1 MIFRII
7 VGAGLIVLAVLI
19 VIIGGIGL
27 SLGALALAL
36 VLVVIGA
43 ALVVSTYLLRNF
55 YGIGYYLKKKKVCKF
70 IPLLLTN
77 LGHQSQYMVHSRCYG

>member
-1 MIFRII
+1 MHCSSNGVMIFRII

-43 ALVVSTYLLRNF
+43 ALVVSTYLLRN
-55 YGIGYYLKKKKVCKF
+55 YLWGLKVYHNS
-70 IPLLLTN
+70 I
-77 LGHQSQYMVHSRCYG
+77 R